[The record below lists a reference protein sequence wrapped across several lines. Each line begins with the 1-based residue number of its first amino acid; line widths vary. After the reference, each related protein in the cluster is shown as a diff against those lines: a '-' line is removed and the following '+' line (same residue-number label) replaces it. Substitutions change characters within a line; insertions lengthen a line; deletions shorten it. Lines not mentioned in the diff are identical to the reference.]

1 MGSNRIVV
9 VGGGVIGLSIAYHLN
24 EKKLRPI
31 VLEKSAFAR
40 EASWAGAGFLDL
52 RSASRVDSDFFS
64 FCKMS
69 FDLFPSWCDKLK
81 KESGVDPEFSRSGSL
96 DLAFTREEE
105 ESIRA
110 LKKSMADFGETGQ
123 ELTRKEALNLEPALS
138 PHVRSAFFVEGTSQI
153 RPPRLGRALSA
164 YLQKSGV
171 SLRDKEPVEDFLFQ
185 GNKVKGVRTSRGEI
199 EADQV
204 VLTAGP
210 WSGALCEKL
219 GFTVPT
225 RPIRGQAVIFKDD
238 PGRVRH
244 ILFTGLGKAFVYM
257 VPRLDGHLYIG
268 STLEDVG
275 FDKNVTP
282 EGEEKLERGAR
293 FLCPHLAPYQMESH
307 WAGLRTGSVDGWP
320 YLGRIP
326 GLENVWLATGHFT
339 HGLLQ
344 SAVSGRLMAQAL
356 IGAKTD
362 LSLEPFA
369 PGRIPH
375 AAAGL

>member
-1 MGSNRIVV
+1 MGPNRIII
-9 VGGGVIGLSIAYHLN
+9 VGGGVIGLSIAYHLV
-24 EKKLRPI
+24 EKGLRPI
-31 VLEKSAFAR
+31 MLEKSSFAR

-69 FDLFPSWCDKLK
+69 YDLFPSWCEKLK
-81 KESGVDPEFSRSGSL
+81 KDSNVDPEYVRSGSL
-96 DLAFTREEE
+96 DLAFNDEEE
-105 ESIRA
+105 TSIRSLEKA
-110 LKKSMADFGETGQ
+110 MATYGEKGLWLSRQ
-123 ELTRKEALNLEPALS
+123 EALNLEPGLS
-138 PHVRSAFFVEGTSQI
+138 SQVRSAFFVEGTSQV
-153 RPPRLGRALSA
+153 RPPRLGRALLA
-164 YLQKSGV
+164 FLQKSGAL
-171 SLRDKEPVEDFLFQ
+171 LREREPAEDFLIQ
-185 GNKVKGVRTSRGEI
+185 GNQVTGVRTSREDI

-210 WSGALCEKL
+210 WTGALCEKL
-219 GFTVPT
+219 GVTIPT

-244 ILFTGLGKAFVYM
+244 ILFTGLGKTFVYM
-257 VPRLDGHLYIG
+257 VPRQDGHLYIG

-275 FDKNVTP
+275 FDKSVTP

-293 FLCPHLAPYQMESH
+293 FLCPHLAPYQMENH

-326 GLENVWLATGHFT
+326 GHENVWLATGHYT

-356 IGAKTD
+356 TGEKTD

-369 PGRIPH
+369 PGRKPH